1 MVVHILSSLA
11 ENKILCDVSEQSA
24 WWIAVR
30 DKLVA
35 SEQPFHAY
43 MAALLCRGVHAT
55 LETKAYQ
62 NKEDS
67 TKTGRSREDKEG
79 LTQPTAKFMSL
90 NDWEGLSMEMV
101 EWNLVLWQLGCLL
114 PLNRLS
120 SCLPS
125 NGPERKL
132 KLEVSVKNLLDKGK
146 GYVAELVANWFIGSG
161 IPLSTIKKILTRH
174 DEQTRKKHQVDAE
187 DEEETKAVPDD
198 ETSCEEKTD
207 GELGDHEEIF
217 SKFVTSHSCIFLCF
231 SGFVGWHI

>member
-1 MVVHILSSLA
+1 M
-11 ENKILCDVSEQSA
+11 SEQSA

-55 LETKAYQ
+55 LETKAHLNRY
-62 NKEDS
+62 EDS
-67 TKTGRSREDKEG
+67 AETGKSGEEDNKDW
-79 LTQPTAKFMSL
+79 TQHTAKFMSL

-125 NGPERKL
+125 NGPEKKL

-146 GYVAELVANWFIGSG
+146 GKDQNQIFIVKEQA
-161 IPLSTIKKILTRH
+161 LNFFCLYSTI
-174 DEQTRKKHQVDAE
+174 E
-187 DEEETKAVPDD
+187 
-198 ETSCEEKTD
+198 S
-207 GELGDHEEIF
+207 
-217 SKFVTSHSCIFLCF
+217 VTCI
-231 SGFVGWHI
+231 